1 MVARW
6 PDGFCR
12 DAMTSGLTRPQ
23 AASDSRG
30 GLSTLGMWAQKHQ
43 HDDLM
48 SDLPEDVEKQS
59 ERLRNDVRLLREEK
73 NVLKSRSGLS
83 PACAR

>member
-1 MVARW
+1 
-6 PDGFCR
+6 
-12 DAMTSGLTRPQ
+12 
-23 AASDSRG
+23 
-30 GLSTLGMWAQKHQ
+30 MWAQKHQ